1 MDNYNGYKLK
11 PKDTVE
17 EVTPVVVDPF
27 KAKPGDYV
35 EWADNST
42 PTSMTKGHLYKVLK
56 VLSPTVLLI
65 LNNCNKEDVWLKER
79 FKRVPDKASQDPVLI
94 SSDDHMDSLAYAL
107 RVPISYISIDS
118 MMNKPKQT
126 NSKGKQMNSNLFTD
140 ILKLLTQTEQTDL
153 EKAPSTYAFFYNNE
167 GEYEG
172 TARVANEA
180 EAKALLQK
188 PEHLG
193 YTMRI
198 YSFSAEFTTQIPV
211 VSTVKKTVVAKP
223 ARKPRVSKA

>member
-1 MDNYNGYKLK
+1 MKLDSHK
-11 PKDTVE
+11 PFTDLPASKLRGSFDIDFDDTII
-17 EVTPVVVDPF
+17 PP
-27 KAKPGDYV
+27 
-35 EWADNST
+35 
-42 PTSMTKGHLYKVLK
+42 
-56 VLSPTVLLI
+56 
-65 LNNCNKEDVWLKER
+65 
-79 FKRVPDKASQDPVLI
+79 
-94 SSDDHMDSLAYAL
+94 SLAT
-107 RVPISYISIDS
+107 ISIDTATS
-118 MMNKPKQT
+118 IDISTISIGSVDYIMNKPIQTKQ

-140 ILKLLTQTEQTDL
+140 ILKLLMQTEQTDL

-198 YSFSAEFTTQIPV
+198 YSFSDEFTTHIPV
-211 VSTVKKTVVAKP
+211 VSTIKKTVVVKP
-223 ARKPRVSKA
+223 ARKPRATKA